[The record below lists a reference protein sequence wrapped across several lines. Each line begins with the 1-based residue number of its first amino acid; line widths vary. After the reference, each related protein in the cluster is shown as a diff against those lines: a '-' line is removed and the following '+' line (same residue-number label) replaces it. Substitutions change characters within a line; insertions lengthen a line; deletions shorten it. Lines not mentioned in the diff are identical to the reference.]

1 MNKYILFIGIGF
13 ELIGLIVV
21 AIYASAWLE
30 ERYPSKG
37 TITAGMILLAL
48 VGWFIHIFVLLKKV
62 STEQQKD

>member
-21 AIYASAWLE
+21 AIYVSAWLE
-30 ERYPSKG
+30 EKYPSKG

-62 STEQQKD
+62 STEKQKE